1 MGHKMTIPADH
12 EIITGRDQKMV
23 VGSKHTVNGNPTVP
37 PFPDNTEM
45 TIFGMGC
52 FWGVERKFWKTNG
65 VFSTHVGYSQGK
77 TKNPTYEE
85 VCTGNTAHN
94 EVVRVVFDPKIIS
107 FEELLRVFWEN
118 HNPTQGMRQGNDQGT
133 QYRSGI
139 YYYTN
144 EQRDMAQQTKEAY
157 QKELN
162 RGGHGKITTEIE
174 PAGEFYYAEDYHQQY
189 LHKNPNGYCG
199 MGGTGVSCPI
209 GLNKKKADKEEL

>member
-1 MGHKMTIPADH
+1 MESIHINSTIAPN
-12 EIITGRDQKMV
+12 ER
-23 VGSKHTVNGNPTVP
+23 
-37 PFPDNTEM
+37 
-45 TIFGMGC
+45 IFLC
-52 FWGVERKFWKTNG
+52 
-65 VFSTHVGYSQGK
+65 
-77 TKNPTYEE
+77 
-85 VCTGNTAHN
+85 
-94 EVVRVVFDPKIIS
+94 VVF
-107 FEELLRVFWEN
+107 LHL
-118 HNPTQGMRQGNDQGT
+118 GMRQGNDQGT

-199 MGGTGVSCPI
+199 MGGTGVTHSVTKMGGAHCGKNGWSSP
-209 GLNKKKADKEEL
+209 